1 MPHRTD
7 SILGRSHTNID
18 KAYGAQK
25 TAAEMGSSPVQ
36 ETDTEFG
43 GMTATGSKT
52 RRSKRVLSKPRTTSR
67 EKASRPRASENTNTL
82 RVYKALKKKK

>member
-7 SILGRSHTNID
+7 SILGKSHTNID

-52 RRSKRVLSKPRTTSR
+52 RRTKPNIRT
-67 EKASRPRASENTNTL
+67 N
-82 RVYKALKKKK
+82 KKIVKKPY

>member
-36 ETDTEFG
+36 ETDTGPG

-52 RRSKRVLSKPRTTSR
+52 RRTKPNIRT
-67 EKASRPRASENTNTL
+67 N
-82 RVYKALKKKK
+82 KKIVKKPY

>member
-36 ETDTEFG
+36 ETDTGLG
-43 GMTATGSKT
+43 GMISGGPTT
-52 RRSKRVLSKPRTTSR
+52 RRKKPVIRTT
-67 EKASRPRASENTNTL
+67 
-82 RVYKALKKKK
+82 KKIVKKPY